1 MVLKSLLFAM
11 LLSDAAGGCGLG
23 TPPHACKPRL
33 RGTAQRNSSDVG
45 EGTSPDDV
53 IERAA
58 VSNQFNPGPRPGASR
73 TLVVPAAS
81 RAMNQNPDPDSNDA
95 RVSSPQAVVLIVKM
109 PQAVYGIWPILLLW
123 SPHGPRM
130 LQVD

>member
-33 RGTAQRNSSDVG
+33 RGTSSDVNEG
-45 EGTSPDDV
+45 ESPN
-53 IERAA
+53 ITTRAA
-58 VSNQFNPGPRPGASR
+58 VSNQFNPGPQSAIGSVTNPLSF
-73 TLVVPAAS
+73 PAAS

-123 SPHGPRM
+123 TPHGSRM

>member
-33 RGTAQRNSSDVG
+33 RGTAQRNSSDVN
-45 EGTSPDDV
+45 ESTSPDDI

-58 VSNQFNPGPRPGASR
+58 VSNQFNLGPRP
-73 TLVVPAAS
+73 VPSVA
-81 RAMNQNPDPDSNDA
+81 NPCRSC
-95 RVSSPQAVVLIVKM
+95 RVSSDEPKADPIPTRVPSPQVVLIVKM
-109 PQAVYGIWPILLLW
+109 PQAVHAIWPILLLW
-123 SPHGPRM
+123 TPHGARM

>member
-33 RGTAQRNSSDVG
+33 RGTAQRNSSDVN
-45 EGTSPDDV
+45 ESTSPDDI

-58 VSNQFNPGPRPGASR
+58 VSIQSIQPWRGRAATGPERHSPCR
-73 TLVVPAAS
+73 FPAAS

-95 RVSSPQAVVLIVKM
+95 RVQGVASPQVVN
-109 PQAVYGIWPILLLW
+109 
-123 SPHGPRM
+123 
-130 LQVD
+130 